1 MPSSP
6 ALNVDF
12 RPRAPALSAR
22 PSSGVA
28 VAHLMHRRLKT
39 RVLSQPRRPSRR
51 PERGRGAH
59 SGRDGTSEGSRV
71 VRHARRPSPAQC
83 STLRERTCG
92 QTVQFVHRRAVFE
105 VYTATIRDRPRYHD
119 PAKLHTL
126 GAVNSKFVNATVQ
139 SVRLTWSRLVRPF
152 RSYGARTYTG
162 RRISD
167 YAKGV
172 RSPWRPAAPV
182 PAPTPSVARSAICLS
197 APSEL

>member
-1 MPSSP
+1 MSSP
-6 ALNVDF
+6 SPGARQGARNAGEAHTQDGTE
-12 RPRAPALSAR
+12 RPREAAWSVTPGGRLQLSAQL
-22 PSSGVA
+22 SESEHA
-28 VAHLMHRRLKT
+28 VRLFSLCIDE
-39 RVLSQPRRPSRR
+39 RFLRCIPRLYEIVP
-51 PERGRGAH
+51 P
-59 SGRDGTSEGSRV
+59 V
-71 VRHARRPSPAQC
+71 
-83 STLRERTCG
+83 
-92 QTVQFVHRRAVFE
+92 
-105 VYTATIRDRPRYHD
+105 HD

>member
-59 SGRDGTSEGSRV
+59 SGRDGTSDREAAWSVTPGGRLQLSAQLSESEHA
-71 VRHARRPSPAQC
+71 VRLFSLCIDERFLRCIARY
-83 STLRERTCG
+83 TI
-92 QTVQFVHRRAVFE
+92 VRR
-105 VYTATIRDRPRYHD
+105 HD

>member
-59 SGRDGTSEGSRV
+59 SGRDGTSDREAAWSVTPGGRLQLSAQLSESE
-71 VRHARRPSPAQC
+71 HA
-83 STLRERTCG
+83 
-92 QTVQFVHRRAVFE
+92 
-105 VYTATIRDRPRYHD
+105 
-119 PAKLHTL
+119 
-126 GAVNSKFVNATVQ
+126 
-139 SVRLTWSRLVRPF
+139 VRLFSLCIDERFLSMFLRC
-152 RSYGARTYTG
+152 
-162 RRISD
+162 I
-167 YAKGV
+167 
-172 RSPWRPAAPV
+172 
-182 PAPTPSVARSAICLS
+182 PTIFV
-197 APSEL
+197 

>member
-1 MPSSP
+1 MQWRSNRGDGYRPRSKSEGYLQMPSSP

-105 VYTATIRDRPRYHD
+105 VYTATIHEIV
-119 PAKLHTL
+119 PAYTIRQ
-126 GAVNSKFVNATVQ
+126 NSIRSA
-139 SVRLTWSRLVRPF
+139 RLTLSSLTLPF
-152 RSYGARTYTG
+152 KVC
-162 RRISD
+162 D
-167 YAKGV
+167 
-172 RSPWRPAAPV
+172 
-182 PAPTPSVARSAICLS
+182 
-197 APSEL
+197 